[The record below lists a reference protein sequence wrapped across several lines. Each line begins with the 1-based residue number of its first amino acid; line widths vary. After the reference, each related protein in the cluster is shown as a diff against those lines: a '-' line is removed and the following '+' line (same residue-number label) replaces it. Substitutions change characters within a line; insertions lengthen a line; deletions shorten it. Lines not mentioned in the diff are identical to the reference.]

1 MKIKVIIQSKDNHIL
16 FQGNPINLPVKTED
30 INRVSLE
37 MFRDPNPCIIHQ
49 SYAVQKL
56 IEEMLKHFGK
66 ASIAKVPLSDH
77 LDAVSF
83 LKFDHLED
91 LFLTL
96 EVKG

>member
-1 MKIKVIIQSKDNHIL
+1 MKIKVIITSLDNHIL
-16 FQGNPINLPVKTED
+16 FQGNPIHLPVKEED
-30 INRVSLE
+30 IKRVSLE

-66 ASIAKVPLSDH
+66 VSVSKIPLSGH

-83 LKFDHLED
+83 LK
-91 LFLTL
+91 
-96 EVKG
+96 V